1 MIGRLRG
8 QVVWKQAPQLLID
21 VNGVGYE
28 VEATMSTFYTLP
40 LENSEIILYTHLV
53 VREDAQLLYGF
64 ASEAE
69 RAMFRGLIKING
81 VGAKMALTILSGM
94 SIDDFARCIRDGDSS
109 TLTRLPG
116 VGKKTAERLIIEM
129 RDRLDKLITNV
140 GSGSGA
146 GLATIDASG
155 VVAPRKDAVGDAVS
169 ALAALGYK
177 AAEASRMVRAVKTDG
192 LDSEAIIRA
201 ALQATVIK

>member
-28 VEATMSTFYTLP
+28 VEATMNTFYTLP
-40 LENSEIILYTHLV
+40 LDAAEVILYTHLV
-53 VREDAQLLYGF
+53 VREDAQLLYAF

-94 SIDDFARCIRDGDSS
+94 SIDDFACCIREGDVA

-129 RDRLDKLITNV
+129 RDRLDKLITNI
-140 GSGSGA
+140 GSTSGTEQSSI
-146 GLATIDASG
+146 GATDPA
-155 VVAPRKDAVGDAVS
+155 VPRKDAVGDAVS
-169 ALAALGYK
+169 ALVALGYK
-177 AAEASRMVRAVKTDG
+177 AAEASRMVRSVESEG
-192 LDSEAIIRA
+192 LASEAIIRA

>member
-8 QVVWKQAPQLLID
+8 LVVWKQAPQLLID

-28 VEATMSTFYTLP
+28 VEATMNTFYTLP
-40 LENSEIILYTHLV
+40 LDAAEVILYTHLV

-94 SIDDFARCIRDGDSS
+94 SIDDFACCIREGDAA

-140 GSGSGA
+140 GNTSVGQS
-146 GLATIDASG
+146 TIDAAAVTS
-155 VVAPRKDAVGDAVS
+155 PRQDTVGDAVS
-169 ALAALGYK
+169 ALVALGYK
-177 AAEASRMVRAVKTDG
+177 AAEASRMVRAVESKG